1 MLVPLTEVLE
11 MPSFRA
17 AVPVVHTGDPARA
30 MVRWVHSS
38 EVYEMGAL
46 LAGGEVLLTT
56 GLGLH
61 GRSAAQ
67 LAEYV
72 RQVSDA
78 GCVAVAMEMGR
89 SFLEVPRV
97 MVDAASKHG
106 LVFITLHAV
115 VPFERMVEDFHEMLL
130 RRKLRAA
137 RYGEPLWQ
145 DLLSVVLAGDGLRV
159 LLDAI
164 SRAAGC
170 VVEFHDVE
178 GQLIERSRIQS
189 VASKRHRVVT
199 EVRVA
204 GVPMGTL
211 VLCGRETGRLRA
223 VAERGAVAVALEI
236 GRHHGY
242 NSRPSVAQSILTD
255 LAAGAL
261 QSAGDVARRLG
272 DTGFALASGQ
282 AVLVVAMDANPRV
295 PLGEE
300 TVALEAACAA
310 EFGPVL
316 AGSVG
321 GHVLAL
327 GRGTP
332 HLQWVRRTAESI
344 ADRFRRSTG
353 RQPLLGVA
361 APVLDLGD
369 LSAGVRQA
377 REVLRTAQR
386 IGVRSGVLLQRDVG
400 LHQLLAEVPAE
411 SLRAFIS
418 EQMGA
423 LIDHDRERASD
434 LVRTL
439 DAYLAANGV
448 KSSTALALGIRRQTL
463 YSRLARIE
471 RLLGVDLTD
480 RTHLSG
486 LSLALA
492 AWRMR
497 TGLDPQAAFD
507 PGRL

>member
-17 AVPVVHTGDPARA
+17 ALPVVHTGDPARA

-78 GCVAVAMEMGR
+78 GCVAVAMELGR

-97 MVDAASKHG
+97 MLDAARKHG

-115 VPFERMVEDFHEMLL
+115 VPFERMVEDFHEVLL

-189 VASKRHRVVT
+189 VSSRHRVVT

-211 VLCGRETGRLRA
+211 VLCGRETERLRA
-223 VAERGAVAVALEI
+223 VAERGAIAVALEI

-242 NSRPSVAQSILTD
+242 TTRPSLAQSILTD
-255 LAAGAL
+255 LAAGTL

-272 DTGFALASGQ
+272 DTGFAPASGQ
-282 AVLVVAMDANPRV
+282 AVLVVAMEANPRV

-300 TVALEAACAA
+300 TAALEAACAA
-310 EFGPVL
+310 ELGLVL

-327 GRGTP
+327 GRGTT
-332 HLQWVRRTAESI
+332 HLQWVRRTAERV
-344 ADRFRRSTG
+344 AARFRRSTG

-361 APVLDLGD
+361 APVVDLGD

-377 REVLRTAQR
+377 REILRTAQR

-400 LHQLLAEVPAE
+400 VHQLLAEVPAE
-411 SLRAFIS
+411 SLRAFIG

-463 YSRLARIE
+463 YARLARIE

-497 TGLDPQAAFD
+497 TGLDPQTAFD

>member
-17 AVPVVHTGDPARA
+17 AGPVVHTGDPAQA

-67 LAEYV
+67 LADYV
-72 RQVSDA
+72 RQVSEA
-78 GCVAVAMEMGR
+78 GCVAVAMELGR
-89 SFLEVPRV
+89 SFFEVPRA
-97 MVDAASKHG
+97 MLDAAREHG
-106 LVFITLHAV
+106 LVFITLTAV
-115 VPFERMVEDFHEMLL
+115 VPFERMVEDFHQMLL

-145 DLLSVVLAGDGLRV
+145 ELLSVVLAGDGLRA

-178 GQLIERSRIQS
+178 GQLIERSRIRSTSSGQ
-189 VASKRHRVVT
+189 HRVAT
-199 EVRVA
+199 EVRAA

-211 VLCGRETGRLRA
+211 VLCGRETERLRA
-223 VAERGAVAVALEI
+223 VAERGAVAVALEL
-236 GRHHGY
+236 GRHQGHGT
-242 NSRPSVAQSILTD
+242 RPSLAQSILTD
-255 LAAGAL
+255 LAAGTL
-261 QSAGDVARRLG
+261 QSAGNVARRLG
-272 DTGFALASGQ
+272 DTGFALACGQ
-282 AVLVVAMDANPRV
+282 AVLVVATEANPRV
-295 PLGEE
+295 PVGEE
-300 TVALEAACAA
+300 TGALEEACAA
-310 EFGPVL
+310 ELGPVL

-327 GRGTP
+327 GRGAT
-332 HLQWVRRTAESI
+332 HLQWVRRTAETI
-344 ADRFRRSTG
+344 AARFRRSTG

-361 APVLDLGD
+361 TPVLDLGD

-377 REVLRTAQR
+377 REILRTAQR

-400 LHQLLAEVPAE
+400 MHQLLAEVSAE
-411 SLRAFIS
+411 SLGAFIS
-418 EQMGA
+418 EQMGE
-423 LIDHDRERASD
+423 LIDYDREHAAD

-439 DAYLAANGV
+439 DAYLAAGGV

-507 PGRL
+507 PGRQ